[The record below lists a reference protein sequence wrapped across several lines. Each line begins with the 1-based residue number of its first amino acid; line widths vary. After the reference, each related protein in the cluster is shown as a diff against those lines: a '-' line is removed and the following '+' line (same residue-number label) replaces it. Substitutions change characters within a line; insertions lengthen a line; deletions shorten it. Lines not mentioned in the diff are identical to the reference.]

1 MGLVVIPLFMIS
13 ARFLG
18 GKLRKITRVRMEE
31 NAHMNSFMNET
42 LTAGGNLL
50 IKLFGQ
56 MQTEQDKY
64 AKHAQKLRMI
74 SINQAVVSSQFFVV
88 IGLVGAIGTALV
100 YWVGGHMV
108 IKDMFSIGTIVAFS
122 AYLGQLYSP
131 LQGLTN
137 IPVQLA
143 QSLVSFERVFEIIDL
158 PMEIIDGEKKIEEI
172 LTDGVI
178 IFKNVCF
185 SYHDLKKVNLGEVRQ
200 ARKEVSGRNF
210 FSRIVNNSKTR

>member
-1 MGLVVIPLFMIS
+1 MQ
-13 ARFLG
+13 A
-18 GKLRKITRVRMEE
+18 EE
-31 NAHMNSFMNET
+31 E
-42 LTAGGNLL
+42 
-50 IKLFGQ
+50 
-56 MQTEQDKY
+56 KY
-64 AKHAQKLRMI
+64 AKHAQKLQMI
-74 SINQAVVSSQFFVV
+74 SINQAVISSQFFVV

-158 PMEIIDGEKKIEEI
+158 PIEIIDGEKNVGER

-178 IFKNVCF
+178 VFRNVSF
-185 SYHDLKKVNLGEVRQ
+185 SYHELKKVKLGEV
-200 ARKEVSGRNF
+200 K
-210 FSRIVNNSKTR
+210 KT